1 MKKKKSKKNP
11 PRKVTNSFHKKNFS
25 AKASVMKQKR
35 RRRKAKKKMDNEV
48 ADRQITTKIMDK
60 QEWKIGELVLLKV
73 DNERELPLAVKDD
86 SNQYKK
92 E

>member
-1 MKKKKSKKNP
+1 
-11 PRKVTNSFHKKNFS
+11 
-25 AKASVMKQKR
+25 
-35 RRRKAKKKMDNEV
+35 MDNEV